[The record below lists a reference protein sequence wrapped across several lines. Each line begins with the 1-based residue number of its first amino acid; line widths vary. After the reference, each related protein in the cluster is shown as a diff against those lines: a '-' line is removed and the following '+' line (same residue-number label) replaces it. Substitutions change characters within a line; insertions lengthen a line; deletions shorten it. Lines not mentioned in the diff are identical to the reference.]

1 MSIRFQVLA
10 SGSRG
15 NAILIRS
22 ERTAL
27 LLDSGLSGRELARR
41 LDGAGFS
48 PNRLNAIV
56 VSHEHRDHVQ
66 GIGVLSR
73 RYQLP
78 VFLNRG
84 TLEALPEAI
93 GTLAATQLFQTGRP
107 FTIGDLN
114 LYAFP
119 ISHDAAE
126 PVGLLVEHNGSR
138 LGVCTDLGVATHL
151 VQTRLKDCQGLVLE
165 ANHDPAMLLSGPYP
179 WHLKQRIKSRHG
191 HLSNL
196 ESCALLEQLHHD
208 KLQAVV
214 LAHLSEV
221 NNRPDRV
228 AEAVDAL
235 PQPDRWQ
242 SVCFEI
248 AGQNSPTRG
257 FEI

>member
-15 NAILIRS
+15 NAILIAS
-22 ERTAL
+22 ERTTL

-41 LDGAGFS
+41 LDGAGSS
-48 PNRLNAIV
+48 PNRLNAIL

-84 TLEALPEAI
+84 TLEALPETV

-114 LYAFP
+114 CYAFP

-126 PVGLLVEHNGSR
+126 PVGFLVEHNGSR
-138 LGVCTDLGVATHL
+138 LGVCTDLGVATQL
-151 VQTRLKDCQGLVLE
+151 VKTRLIACQGLILE
-165 ANHDPAMLLSGPYP
+165 ANHDPGLLQNGPYP

-214 LAHLSEV
+214 LAHLSEI
-221 NNRPDRV
+221 NNRPDIV
-228 AEAVDAL
+228 AAAVTAL

-242 SVCFEI
+242 PVCFEI